1 VVFSPHG
8 GRYVSRQ
15 TSSQDSEGD
24 TEQAE
29 AYRRGTPASRRA
41 LLIVLLVIWLAV
53 VATVLLL
60 VFVFHK
66 TLYVGGH
73 I

>member
-1 VVFSPHG
+1 MSKERPPARTPKVT
-8 GRYVSRQ
+8 RK
-15 TSSQDSEGD
+15 
-24 TEQAE
+24 QAE

-41 LLIVLLVIWLAV
+41 SLIVLLAFWLV
-53 VATVLLL
+53 VVGAALLL

-66 TLYVGGH
+66 TLHLGGH

>member
-1 VVFSPHG
+1 MGEDMSQ
-8 GRYVSRQ
+8 GRPPARTPKV
-15 TSSQDSEGD
+15 TP
-24 TEQAE
+24 EQAE

-53 VATVLLL
+53 VATVPLL